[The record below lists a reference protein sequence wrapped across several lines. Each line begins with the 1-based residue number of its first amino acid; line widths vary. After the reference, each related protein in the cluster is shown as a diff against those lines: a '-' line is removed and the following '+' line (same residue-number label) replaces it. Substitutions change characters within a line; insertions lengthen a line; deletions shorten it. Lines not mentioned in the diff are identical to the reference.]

1 VKRTRVVTATA
12 EGGRQIVDLA
22 ACPREDEC
30 RRGILDI
37 EKPTQCRQLVGP
49 LHDVGD
55 LANAGNAVAGILFR
69 VDRDPDRCPEVTI
82 GDPPDGRRDRRRE
95 EGRLPRRRYRAQNG
109 LQILGE
115 PHVEHLVRLVEDD
128 DLDGVEPEAAAGQVI
143 DGPARGRDDDV
154 DAAPQ
159 AAELLADR
167 LTAVDGKDTDA
178 KVATIAGEGL
188 GDLHRQLAG
197 RDEHDGRCAAVR
209 RTTDL
214 ERLQHR
220 QGESSR
226 LAGPGRG
233 LGEQIPSGQ
242 QRRDRLTLDWRRLLV
257 TELAERRE
265 QGRRQAQIG
274 EGRWFCRW
282 RVDACG
288 SLDVGGDGRVGVGHL
303 TRIVV
308 HNGPSRRPEGVG

>member
-1 VKRTRVVTATA
+1 M
-12 EGGRQIVDLA
+12 
-22 ACPREDEC
+22 
-30 RRGILDI
+30 
-37 EKPTQCRQLVGP
+37 
-49 LHDVGD
+49 
-55 LANAGNAVAGILFR
+55 
-69 VDRDPDRCPEVTI
+69 TI
-82 GDPPDGRRDRRRE
+82 RDPPDGRRDRRRE
-95 EGRLPRRRYRAQNG
+95 EGRLPFGRNRAEDG
-109 LQILGE
+109 LEILGE
-115 PHVEHLVRLVEDD
+115 PHVEHLVGLVEDD

-143 DGPARGRDDDV
+143 DGPARGRDDDL
-154 DAAPQ
+154 DTAPQ
-159 AAELLADR
+159 APELLADR

-178 KVATIAGEGL
+178 KVATVAGESL

-233 LGEQIPSGQ
+233 LGEQILSGEE
-242 QRRDRLTLDWRRLLV
+242 RRNRLTLDRRWLLV

-265 QGRRQAQIG
+265 QGRRQTQFG
-274 EGRWFCRW
+274 EGRWSCRW
-282 RVDACG
+282 KADASG
-288 SLDVGGDGRVGVGHL
+288 SLEVGGDGRMGVGHL

-308 HNGPSRRPEGVG
+308 HNGPSHRWGPLRMTPKGDQRASAKFGTVLQGR